1 MNLALSASLLLAY
14 SGMLALCLA
23 MDRHARQLWG
33 RPPSTMLRRIL
44 RAGGWLL
51 LGLALVAASRGWDAG
66 MATVAWFGL
75 VSLAGF
81 ALLMLLP
88 WAPRL
93 ALWLPAAGG
102 LAWLAAVIAMG

>member
-1 MNLALSASLLLAY
+1 MSLAFSASLLLAY
-14 SGMLALCLA
+14 AGMLALCLA

-33 RPPSTMLRRIL
+33 RPPGALLRHIL

-51 LGLALVAASRGWDAG
+51 LGLAWLAARRGWDAG
-66 MATVAWFGL
+66 MATVAWLGL

-102 LAWLAAVIAMG
+102 LAWLAAAIAMG